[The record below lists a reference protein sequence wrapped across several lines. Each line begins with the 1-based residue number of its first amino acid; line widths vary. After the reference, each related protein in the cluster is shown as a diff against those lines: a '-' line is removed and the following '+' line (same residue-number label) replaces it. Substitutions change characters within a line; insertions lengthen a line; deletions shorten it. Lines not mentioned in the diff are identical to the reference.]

1 MIFAWCVC
9 FCTRQT
15 TRSRFVSGTDTNML
29 PYSCEYRC
37 IQQLTTCH
45 VQQMS
50 AKDAELRESRAAL
63 KQAEHAL
70 AVCKD
75 KVRDYDGKLRSQSN
89 NAEMERAQHV
99 QLTLDLEIRLAQ
111 ALAFAEKL
119 TSEHV
124 SMEGQLNES
133 NIARD
138 GSFQALK
145 RYAYYTFVSKT
156 QTLGYQNTE

>member
-1 MIFAWCVC
+1 
-9 FCTRQT
+9 
-15 TRSRFVSGTDTNML
+15 ML
-29 PYSCEYRC
+29 PNSCEYRC

-70 AVCKD
+70 AVCNN
-75 KVRDYDGKLRSQSN
+75 VRDDDGKLRSQSN

-111 ALAFAEKL
+111 ALAFAENL

-138 GSFQALK
+138 GSFQALT
-145 RYAYYTFVSKT
+145 RCAYYTFVSKT